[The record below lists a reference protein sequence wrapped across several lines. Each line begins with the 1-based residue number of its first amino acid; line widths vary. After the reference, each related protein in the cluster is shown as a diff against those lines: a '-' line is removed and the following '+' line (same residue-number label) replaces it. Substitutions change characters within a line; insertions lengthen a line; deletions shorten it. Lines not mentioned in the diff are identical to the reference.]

1 MEIYVQMYIFTSSSQ
16 QLVNIFEN
24 DNFGNINFS
33 DICEDLLRDEEVIL
47 QEQLVHLE
55 SVLIHLC

>member
-1 MEIYVQMYIFTSSSQ
+1 MQMYKFTSSNQ
-16 QLVNIFEN
+16 QRVNILEN

-33 DICEDLLRDEEVIL
+33 DIYEDLLRDEEVIL

>member
-1 MEIYVQMYIFTSSSQ
+1 MQMYIFTSSNQ
-16 QLVNIFEN
+16 QWVNILEN

-33 DICEDLLRDEEVIL
+33 DIYEDLLRDEEVIL

-55 SVLIHLC
+55 SVVIHLC

>member
-1 MEIYVQMYIFTSSSQ
+1 MQMYLFTSSNQ
-16 QLVNIFEN
+16 QRVNILEN

-33 DICEDLLRDEEVIL
+33 DIYEDLLRDEEVIL

>member
-1 MEIYVQMYIFTSSSQ
+1 MQMYIFTSSNQ
-16 QLVNIFEN
+16 QRVNILEN

-33 DICEDLLRDEEVIL
+33 DIYEDLLRDEEVIL

>member
-1 MEIYVQMYIFTSSSQ
+1 MYIFTSSNQ
-16 QLVNIFEN
+16 QRVNILEN

-33 DICEDLLRDEEVIL
+33 DIYEDLLRDEEVIL